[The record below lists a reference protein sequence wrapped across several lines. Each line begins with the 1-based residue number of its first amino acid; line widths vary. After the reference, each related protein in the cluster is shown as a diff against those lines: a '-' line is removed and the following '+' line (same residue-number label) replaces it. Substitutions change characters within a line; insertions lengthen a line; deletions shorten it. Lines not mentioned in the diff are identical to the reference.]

1 MSNLSILCL
10 TEHWKSKEQLI
21 SLPIKDFNLIGSFCR
36 TEGSHGGSAVYLHKS
51 IKGKT
56 RKEIQKFSQCGDIE
70 CAAVEFHG
78 KNTSVIV
85 LTIYRPPN
93 GDMKTFFFKLEN
105 ILDKI
110 HQENKLIIIAGD
122 FNIEML
128 QMNKDRSEFMNLM
141 ESFNLNPTINEPT
154 RITNTSSSSIDNIFT
169 NILKWESLVF
179 DLHLS
184 DHQAQKLTIH
194 LDSNKNNDISHRRF
208 FGQKEKEEFLK
219 KLFNQDWNPVKEID
233 ENNVNQQWDTFVS
246 MFGNIFNENFPKKP
260 YVGKKHKNIYRTPK
274 IDAIKARLDILSM
287 LNKQGY
293 LFTEEYRKTKK
304 EYDDAL
310 AEERKRI
317 YENRVNKSDN
327 KSKTMW
333 QICKEITGCVR
344 EVKDCQVEGTPE
356 EVSDKFN
363 EHFNNIVTTLMNNLP
378 ITTAD
383 FSHMETIN
391 KSFYLKPTISTEI
404 ENLGKS
410 IKNKFSS
417 GEDEIPIIII
427 KLALPA
433 VSEILSVIVNNSFK
447 YGIFPESLK
456 LASIKPLFKNG
467 KPEDINNYRPISLL
481 PGFSRIFE
489 MLMSLRLMNFFVENE
504 IFTDSQHGY
513 LRGRSTQTA
522 IF

>member
-1 MSNLSILCL
+1 MSLIHQNVQSIGNTINKLEYGLQDHKECMILCL

-21 SLPIKDFNLIGSFCR
+21 SLPVKDFNLIGSFCR

-51 IKGKT
+51 IEGKK
-56 RKEIQKFSQCGDIE
+56 REELQKFSQCGDIE
-70 CAAVEFHG
+70 CAAVEFYG

-122 FNIEML
+122 FNIELL

-141 ESFNLNPTINEPT
+141 ESFNL
-154 RITNTSSSSIDNIFT
+154 
-169 NILKWESLVF
+169 
-179 DLHLS
+179 
-184 DHQAQKLTIH
+184 
-194 LDSNKNNDISHRRF
+194 
-208 FGQKEKEEFLK
+208 
-219 KLFNQDWNPVKEID
+219 
-233 ENNVNQQWDTFVS
+233 
-246 MFGNIFNENFPKKP
+246 
-260 YVGKKHKNIYRTPK
+260 YIY
-274 IDAIKARLDILSM
+274 
-287 LNKQGY
+287 
-293 LFTEEYRKTKK
+293 
-304 EYDDAL
+304 
-310 AEERKRI
+310 
-317 YENRVNKSDN
+317 
-327 KSKTMW
+327 
-333 QICKEITGCVR
+333 
-344 EVKDCQVEGTPE
+344 
-356 EVSDKFN
+356 
-363 EHFNNIVTTLMNNLP
+363 MNNLP
-378 ITTAD
+378 ITTTD

-391 KSFYLKPTISTEI
+391 KSFYLKPTTSTEI

-433 VSEILSVIVNNSFK
+433 VSEIMSVIINNSFK

-456 LASIKPLFKNG
+456 LASIKPLFKEG

-489 MLMSLRLMNFFVENE
+489 MLMSSRLMNFFVENE
-504 IFTDSQHGY
+504 LFTDAQHGY
-513 LRGRSTQTA
+513 LQGRSTRTA